1 VTSRLTT
8 AFPIAWR
15 NAVYSSTMSSRA
27 KAVAG
32 AVGIHMSKNG
42 GSIRPSLERLEAET
56 SLSRHTVV
64 RGLSEL
70 REWGFLELAV
80 AGGGRRRTSIY
91 RALIPNITVQ
101 QLHSFAQQ
109 TVQEAHRL
117 AGETV
122 QLLPETVQIVA
133 VNSAPSAQEDV
144 KEDVHK
150 DVTSLEG
157 KRRAFGGRRKKEGG
171 HVDVKYLD
179 G

>member
-1 VTSRLTT
+1 MTSRLVT

-32 AVGIHMSKNG
+32 AVGIHMSKTGN
-42 GSIRPSLERLEAET
+42 SIRPSLERLEVET
-56 SLSRHTVV
+56 SLSRHTVIA
-64 RGLSEL
+64 GLAEL
-70 REWGFLELAV
+70 QSWGFLELVA
-80 AGGGRRRTSIY
+80 AGGGRRRTSVY
-91 RALIPNITVQ
+91 QARIPSLTVQ

-157 KRRAFGGRRKKEGG
+157 KRRAFGGRRKKEGA